1 MFIDC
6 TRSDSNLSAFQPPW
20 TPLFSA
26 LPLLLPKKNNDYGAV
41 GKLQKC
47 NQSHDTEPVARFCAT
62 TDLNSRYAA
71 IALISDPELGS
82 IPSAFQSA

>member
-1 MFIDC
+1 MRLESLC
-6 TRSDSNLSAFQPPW
+6 VSASLD
-20 TPLFSA
+20 TPLLRTS
-26 LPLLLPKKNNDYGAV
+26 PPTSKKKNNDYGAV

>member
-1 MFIDC
+1 LTAPGP
-6 TRSDSNLSAFQPPW
+6 TRISLRFSLLGHPSSPHFPSYFQ
-20 TPLFSA
+20 
-26 LPLLLPKKNNDYGAV
+26 KKNNDYGAV